1 MTNYLERMDEDAQ
14 AIRDRYKAE
23 GAMRARAF
31 DPRRSQ
37 LLGMFDMM
45 DTETKDRAIRLIGR
59 LAAKAKQGA

>member
-1 MTNYLERMDEDAQ
+1 
-14 AIRDRYKAE
+14 
-23 GAMRARAF
+23 MRARAF